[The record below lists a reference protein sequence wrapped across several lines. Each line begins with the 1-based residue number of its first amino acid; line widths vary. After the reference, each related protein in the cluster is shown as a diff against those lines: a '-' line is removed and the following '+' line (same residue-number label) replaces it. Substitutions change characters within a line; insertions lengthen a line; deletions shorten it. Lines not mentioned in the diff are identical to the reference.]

1 MANYRDPDFWQ
12 RRLSANSQ
20 PLGMGDQK
28 LMMST
33 VLTMLADL
41 SNQVETLNEEIQSLR
56 SKRAPRSSKVVEAD
70 SGTSG
75 DS

>member
-1 MANYRDPDFWQ
+1 MAKYRDPGFWQ
-12 RRLSANSQ
+12 RRLSANTQ

-33 VLTMLADL
+33 VFEMLAEL
-41 SNQVETLNEEIQSLR
+41 QTTVETLNEEIQSLR
-56 SKRAPRSSKVVEAD
+56 SKGNSRSRKVVED
-70 SGTSG
+70 SGRTSD

>member
-1 MANYRDPDFWQ
+1 MSNYRDPAFWQ

-33 VLTMLADL
+33 VLSMLDDITTKLEALDA
-41 SNQVETLNEEIQSLR
+41 QVQSLR
-56 SKRAPRSSKVVEAD
+56 SKGTTRSRKVVEAND
-70 SGTSG
+70 RTAG
-75 DS
+75 DA

>member
-1 MANYRDPDFWQ
+1 MSNYRDPSFWQ

-33 VLTMLADL
+33 VLSLLEDL
-41 SNQVETLNEEIQSLR
+41 TTQVEKLNAEIQSLR
-56 SKRAPRSSKVVEAD
+56 SKRAPRSSKVVDAKD
-70 SGTSG
+70 RTPG
-75 DS
+75 DA